1 VEQLVAREAHNLEVA
16 GSTPARATNFAG
28 RVTVFGEETD
38 ARVNHHGHDIVNGKI
53 RADYELR
60 QHQATEK
67 GMPDVARPLGIRERI
82 DRALYAA
89 QQTSRRAAVAHR
101 AKQIIDQHPEFAE
114 LLDLLNDL

>member
-1 VEQLVAREAHNLEVA
+1 MNETVYGKECETQ
-16 GSTPARATNFAG
+16 PARDEDRAY
-28 RVTVFGEETD
+28 RDRLDKV
-38 ARVNHHGHDIVNGKI
+38 

-60 QHQATEK
+60 QHTATEK
-67 GMPDVARPLGIRERI
+67 GCDSPRPLGIRERI

-89 QQTSRRAAVAHR
+89 QHTSRRAAIAHR

>member
-1 VEQLVAREAHNLEVA
+1 M
-16 GSTPARATNFAG
+16 
-28 RVTVFGEETD
+28 FGEETE
-38 ARVNHHGHDIVNGKI
+38 ARVNQGHDEHRIHNGKI